1 VKRYLV
7 MAAGVVVLVSM
18 LAVAAFAESQIK
30 LFVNGGV
37 IKMDPS
43 PQVVDGRAMAP
54 VRAVAE
60 ALGATVRWEE
70 NNKSIFIDAPDLAS
84 LQRQVRMLQA
94 AVAPGTPREAAETWA
109 RGVKE
114 RNGALQHAV
123 LSPELKEKSR
133 MDYEYF
139 GWVTGT
145 SSPWAERYEIA
156 SEENKG
162 DGTWEFEIRFEMATS
177 TGPAGTSVHRVA
189 VGKFDRAF
197 YVSRLFSEEGVAAQ
211 LKTEIESYLNRKYG
225 RHYQIVDTE
234 VGLVSKSVGN
244 GRAEAVFLAKVTH
257 TMGSADPS
265 QWPPQ
270 KGRIRYLEENRANLS
285 SAQVSLI
292 EEKINFWDQEL
303 RQYIG
308 KNEQSNEF
316 LKITA
321 DFDYRGVV
329 SRDSVKLFYEDPAG
343 AYLPVREEE
352 WPAFKTAEE
361 LEKEGYQEMSQL
373 AGN

>member
-1 VKRYLV
+1 MKRYLV

-18 LAVAAFAESQIK
+18 LAAAAFAESQIK

-37 IKMDPS
+37 IKTDPS
-43 PQVVDGRAMAP
+43 PQVVDGRVMAP

-60 ALGATVRWEE
+60 ALGASVRWEE

-84 LQRQVRMLQA
+84 LQRQVRLLQA

-133 MDYEYF
+133 MDYESF

-145 SSPWAERYEIA
+145 SSPWAERYEID

-177 TGPAGTSVHRVA
+177 TGPAGTSVQRVA

-225 RHYQIVDTE
+225 RHYKIVDTE
-234 VGLVSKSVGN
+234 AGLVSKSVGN
-244 GRAEAVFLAKVTH
+244 SRAEAVYLAKVTH
-257 TMGSADPS
+257 SMGCADPS